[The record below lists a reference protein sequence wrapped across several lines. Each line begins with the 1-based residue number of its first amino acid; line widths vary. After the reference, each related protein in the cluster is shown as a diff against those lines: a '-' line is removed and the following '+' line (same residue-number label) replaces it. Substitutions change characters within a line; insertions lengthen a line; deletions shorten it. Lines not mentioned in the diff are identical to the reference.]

1 MKFLPIVV
9 ALTALADT
17 QMELLKEIGLSE
29 LLVNWIKLLGLLL
42 AIFMPSIQELWKKE
56 ETPRLKSDNTDPV
69 NPNVPP
75 VPKPGKRRP

>member
-1 MKFLPIVV
+1 MKFLPILV

-17 QMELLKEIGLSE
+17 QMELLKGIGLSE

-56 ETPRLKSDNTDPV
+56 EPTLRNTAPLPEKKPTTKPPR
-69 NPNVPP
+69 
-75 VPKPGKRRP
+75 